1 MNSKAKN
8 LLLLLV
14 STILKLNVL
23 RVEASTRY
31 LVNQETNQLPI
42 DIMGISPT
50 ILVIIGIVVL
60 IIAYMLFMKLIP
72 GLLVG
77 GVLAYGTIYL
87 LSIIDIPVDSSTG
100 KLAIIIAFIVGLV
113 IGLRIPVT
121 KGDGWD

>member
-14 STILKLNVL
+14 SNILKLNVL

-31 LVNQETNQLPI
+31 LVNQETNQIPI

-50 ILVIIGIVVL
+50 ILVIIGIAIL
-60 IIAYMLFMKLIP
+60 IIAYMLFMRLIP

>member
-77 GVLAYGTIYL
+77 GVIAYGTKYL

>member
-8 LLLLLV
+8 LFLPLV
-14 STILKLNVL
+14 STVLKLNVL

-31 LVNQETNQLPI
+31 LVNQETNQLPF